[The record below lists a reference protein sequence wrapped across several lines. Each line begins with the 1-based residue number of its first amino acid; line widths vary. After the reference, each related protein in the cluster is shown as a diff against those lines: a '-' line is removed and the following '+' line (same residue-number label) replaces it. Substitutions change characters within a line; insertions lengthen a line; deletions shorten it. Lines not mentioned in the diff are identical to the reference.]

1 MKRSCRSKA
10 RRWPE
15 ESRKND
21 NPGYSLRREPLGILS
36 PEWNHC
42 LQKGVRRLWQPAVAQ
57 ARANRN
63 AGTNTATHQTMSQH
77 KTAKPPDTQNAVAS
91 TGESGGGKRGGRK
104 RSSRRGREAEK

>member
-21 NPGYSLRREPLGILS
+21 RPGYSLRREPLGLLS

-42 LQKGVRRLWQPAVAQ
+42 LQKGVRRLWTPAVAQ
-57 ARANRN
+57 ASATTN
-63 AGTNTATHQTMSQH
+63 AGQNNATTTHRSTQ
-77 KTAKPPDTQNAVAS
+77 KPAKPPAPTLPVKTTTLPIPLEDHPV
-91 TGESGGGKRGGRK
+91 
-104 RSSRRGREAEK
+104 